1 MAVTA
6 ALRQTACY
14 LPLIFEIMEQDELLP
29 QAIEIAKNEGK
40 IRTTIL
46 QLKLK
51 LGYNRATRLMIAMEE
66 MGLLGG
72 KIGEYWFDRE
82 FVG

>member
-1 MAVTA
+1 M
-6 ALRQTACY
+6 
-14 LPLIFEIMEQDELLP
+14 MEQDELLP

-40 IRTTIL
+40 IRTAIL

>member
-1 MAVTA
+1 
-6 ALRQTACY
+6 
-14 LPLIFEIMEQDELLP
+14 MEQDELLP

-40 IRTTIL
+40 IRVTIL

-66 MGLLGG
+66 MELLGG
-72 KIGEYWFDRE
+72 EIGEYWFDRD
-82 FVG
+82 FIG

>member
-1 MAVTA
+1 
-6 ALRQTACY
+6 
-14 LPLIFEIMEQDELLP
+14 MEQDELLP

-40 IRTTIL
+40 IRATIL

-66 MGLLGG
+66 MELLGG
-72 KIGEYWFDRE
+72 EIGEYWFDRD
-82 FVG
+82 FIG